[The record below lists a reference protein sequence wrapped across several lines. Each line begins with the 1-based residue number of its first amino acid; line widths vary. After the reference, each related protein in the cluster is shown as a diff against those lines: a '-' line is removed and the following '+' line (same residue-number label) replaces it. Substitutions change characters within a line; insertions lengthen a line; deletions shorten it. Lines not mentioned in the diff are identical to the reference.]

1 MLIPWR
7 GTLPLLFAISLS
19 ACTTASAP
27 EHQSQRDPN
36 TNISAWSTFG
46 WKPAAGEGASD
57 QPMRMLDVNIRN
69 AIVAE
74 LTRRGYKEVDT
85 DPQFLVTYEI
95 AAQDKVKSSPFQIG
109 IGMGSWGGSGGGGV
123 SVGSPSVQSY
133 QEGRLIVHAID
144 AAANKEVWNGT
155 VTGRVDNQSAE
166 PEAVAR
172 VVAIAMQDFPIKG
185 TAP

>member
-7 GTLPLLFAISLS
+7 GTLPLLLTISLS
-19 ACTTASAP
+19 ACTTTSAP
-27 EHQSQRDPN
+27 QHQSQSDPN

-46 WKPAAGEGASD
+46 WKPPEGASD
-57 QPMRMLDVNIRN
+57 QPTSMLDVNIRN

-85 DPQFLVTYEI
+85 EPQFLVTYEI
-95 AAQDKVKSSPFQIG
+95 AAQEKVKSSPFQIG
-109 IGMGSWGGSGGGGV
+109 IGMGSWGSSGGGGV
-123 SVGSPSVQSY
+123 SVDSSSVQSF

-166 PEAVAR
+166 AEAVAR
-172 VVAIAMQDFPIKG
+172 VVSIAMQDFPIKG